1 VLVHAFN
8 WKKMSLCAALA
19 YRAQARRLF
28 FALRPGSFDTP
39 GLIGFL
45 EGLRTELRGAHLT
58 LVWDGLPAHRSLQMQ
73 AYLRAQRRWL
83 VVERLPGYA
92 PELNP
97 VESLWQNVKGRELAN
112 YCGTS
117 LATMA
122 SQCRRG
128 LRRVRRRPSLLSSF
142 LRHAGLSL

>member
-1 VLVHAFN
+1 
-8 WKKMSLCAALA
+8 MSLCAAVA
-19 YRAQARRLF
+19 YRGRARRLLF
-28 FALRPGSFDTP
+28 QLRPSSFDTTA
-39 GLIGFL
+39 LIAFL
-45 EGLRTELRGAHLT
+45 SALRRELRGARIT

-112 YCGTS
+112 YCGPS
-117 LATMA
+117 LAAMA
-122 SQCRRG
+122 GQCRAG
-128 LRRVRRRPSLLSSF
+128 LRRVRRRPVLLSSF
-142 LRHAGLSL
+142 LQHAGLSW